1 MSDWNECIFNAT
13 WSNLTFSVT
22 TYDPIAEDGNIYANN
37 TRCTPERATYTL
49 GIAYENNIQTT
60 NTSIGPVAPLD
71 FKSPAPINS
80 DQAFWEENG
89 WTMDCVNSSGQYF
102 GYEALNWTTPF
113 VDWYRDLQLLSLI
126 HGMAESLAGNVTLD
140 SFNTTSSN
148 ATIVESTKFNPAYGV
163 YGPKNQT
170 ALLSTV
176 PPNDSLALNQY
187 FTSNN
192 STLETY
198 TITPEL
204 LNQALL
210 NITLSVIVDF
220 GWWKTSVD
228 ATQWKPINIYTFSKP
243 GNLYIPYFL
252 SLVLSIPILILGAF
266 ALHRNGVAAMDG
278 GFIQLVTTSTGSK
291 ALDKAAAGGCL
302 GGNESVTEELKEL
315 KIRFGELVDA
325 RSEDVGDNNL
335 VMRAGFGTEEETT
348 ALKKGMLYGG

>member
-1 MSDWNECIFNAT
+1 MSALDGP
-13 WSNLTFSVT
+13 FST
-22 TYDPIAEDGNIYANN
+22 T
-37 TRCTPERATYTL
+37 
-49 GIAYENNIQTT
+49 
-60 NTSIGPVAPLD
+60 
-71 FKSPAPINS
+71 
-80 DQAFWEENG
+80 
-89 WTMDCVNSSGQYF
+89 
-102 GYEALNWTTPF
+102 
-113 VDWYRDLQLLSLI
+113 
-126 HGMAESLAGNVTLD
+126 
-140 SFNTTSSN
+140 SN
-148 ATIVESTKFNPAYGV
+148 ATIVGSTKFNPAYGV
-163 YGPKNQT
+163 YGQNNQT

-176 PPNDSLALNQY
+176 SPNDSLALNQY
-187 FTSNN
+187 LTFNVW
-192 STLETY
+192 TLETSTY

-220 GWWKTSVD
+220 GWWKTSVN
-228 ATQWKPINIYTFSKP
+228 ATQWKSINIYTFSKP

-252 SLVLSIPILILGAF
+252 GLMLSIPILILGTF

-325 RSEDVGDNNL
+325 RSEDVDDNNL
-335 VMRAGFGTEEETT
+335 VMRAGFGTEEETA